1 MGTKLTERA
10 IERLACEPGKRD
22 RLVFDSEQRGLAVR
36 VTASGGKTYLAQYVT
51 AGSKRRVPLG
61 SVDAISLSAARDAA
75 RAVMGQVAQG
85 VDPATQRKAKAED
98 AKVEAQRERMTLDR
112 LVDDWTRLH
121 LSTRKP
127 RYQTEAVGTIK
138 RVFADWLNSP
148 AERLARKDVVQL
160 LDRLPPSMAR
170 AAAAYGR
177 ACFAWG
183 AKRDSV
189 GGNPFVSLPV
199 QATAKRDRV
208 LDDAEGAAVW
218 KAAAGTPAPFGP
230 LVRLLL
236 LTGQRREEVGGMA
249 WPEIA
254 PDLATWTIPA
264 ERTKNGQPSVVPLSA
279 PAQAILRSR
288 LADVRE
294 QRRGLVFPGE
304 GGAKNPAFQSWS
316 KAKAKLDRDS
326 GVTDWRLHD
335 LRRTVATGLQRLGVR
350 LEVTEAVLNHVS
362 GSRGGIVGIY
372 QRHDWAAE
380 KRTALD
386 GWAAHLMAAVAGAD
400 AGPKVVPMRR
410 TRRAAAAA

>member
-1 MGTKLTERA
+1 MG
-10 IERLACEPGKRD
+10 D
-22 RLVFDSEQRGLAVR
+22 
-36 VTASGGKTYLAQYVT
+36 
-51 AGSKRRVPLG
+51 
-61 SVDAISLSAARDAA
+61 
-75 RAVMGQVAQG
+75 VAKG
-85 VDPATQRKAKAED
+85 TDPAAERKVAAENV
-98 AKVEAQRERMTLDR
+98 KVEAQRERMTLAR

-127 RYQTEAVGTIK
+127 RYQAEAAGTIK
-138 RVFADWLNSP
+138 RVFADWLKRP

-189 GGNPFVSLPV
+189 TGNPFVALPV
-199 QATAKRDRV
+199 QATTKRDRV
-208 LDDAEGAAVW
+208 LDDAEVARVW
-218 KAAAGTPAPFGP
+218 EAAAAIPAPFGP

-249 WPEIA
+249 WGEVSA
-254 PDLATWTIPA
+254 DLATWTVPA
-264 ERTKNGQPSVVPLSA
+264 ERTKNGVPSVVPL
-279 PAQAILRSR
+279 PAAAQEMLRMR

-304 GGAKNPAFQSWS
+304 GGKVPFGGWS
-316 KAKAKLDRDS
+316 KSKAKLDRDS
-326 GVTDWRLHD
+326 KVADWRLHD
-335 LRRTVATGLQRLGVR
+335 LRRTAATGLQRLGVR

-386 GWAAHLMAAVAGAD
+386 GWAAHVLAAVAGAD
-400 AGPKVVPMRR
+400 AAGKVVPMRR
-410 TRRAAAAA
+410 SRKAAA

>member
-1 MGTKLTERA
+1 M
-10 IERLACEPGKRD
+10 
-22 RLVFDSEQRGLAVR
+22 VFDAEQRGLAVR
-36 VTASGGKTYLAQYVT
+36 VVASGSKSYLAQYVV
-51 AGSKRRVPLG
+51 AGRKRRVPLG
-61 SVDAISLSAARDAA
+61 SVDAISLAAARAAA
-75 RAVMGQVAQG
+75 RAVMGQVAG
-85 VDPATQRKAKAED
+85 GSDPAAARKAAAEN
-98 AKVEAQRERMTLDR
+98 AKIEAQRERMTLTR

-127 RYQTEAVGTIK
+127 RYQAEAAGTIK
-138 RVFADWLNSP
+138 RVFAEWLNRP
-148 AERLARKDVVQL
+148 ADRLTRKDVVHL

-189 GGNPFVSLPV
+189 AGNPFVSLPV

-208 LDDAEGAAVW
+208 LDDAEVARVW
-218 KAAAGTPAPFGP
+218 RATETTAAPFGP
-230 LVRLLL
+230 IVRLLL

-249 WPEIA
+249 WSEVSA
-254 PDLATWTIPA
+254 DLATWTIPA
-264 ERTKNGQPSVVPLSA
+264 ERTKNGVPSVVPLSE
-279 PAQAILRSR
+279 PAQAMLRAR
-288 LADVRE
+288 LAEVRE

-304 GGAKNPAFQSWS
+304 GGKVPFGGWS
-316 KAKAKLDRDS
+316 KSKVKLDKGS

-335 LRRTVATGLQRLGVR
+335 LRRTMATGLQRLGVR

-386 GWAAHLMAAVAGAD
+386 GWSAHILAAVQG
-400 AGPKVVPMRR
+400 
-410 TRRAAAAA
+410 AAAAAKVVAMRGGRRAA

>member
-1 MGTKLTERA
+1 MGIKLTERE
-10 IERLACEPGKRD
+10 IEKLACPPGKRD
-22 RLVFDSEQRGLAVR
+22 CMVFDTEQRGLAVR
-36 VTASGGKTYLAQYVT
+36 VVASGSKSYLAQYVA
-51 AGSKRRVPLG
+51 AGRKRRVPLG
-61 SVDAISLSAARDAA
+61 SVDAISLAAARTAA
-75 RAVMGQVAQG
+75 RTVMGDVAKG
-85 VDPATQRKAKAED
+85 TDPAAERKVAAENV
-98 AKVEAQRERMTLDR
+98 KVEAQRERMTLAR

-127 RYQTEAVGTIK
+127 RYQAEAAGTIK
-138 RVFADWLNSP
+138 RVFADWLKRP

-189 GGNPFVSLPV
+189 TGNPFVALPV
-199 QATAKRDRV
+199 QATTKRDRV
-208 LDDAEGAAVW
+208 LDDAEVARVW
-218 KAAAGTPAPFGP
+218 EAAAAIPAPFGP

-249 WPEIA
+249 WGEVSA
-254 PDLATWTIPA
+254 DLATWTVPA
-264 ERTKNGQPSVVPLSA
+264 ERTKNGVPSVVPL
-279 PAQAILRSR
+279 PAAAQEMLRMR

-304 GGAKNPAFQSWS
+304 GGKVPFGGWS
-316 KAKAKLDRDS
+316 KSKAKLDRDS
-326 GVTDWRLHD
+326 KVADWRLHD
-335 LRRTVATGLQRLGVR
+335 LRRTAATGLQRLGVR

-362 GSRGGIVGIY
+362 GTRGGIVGIY

-386 GWAAHLMAAVAGAD
+386 GWAAHVLAAVAGAD
-400 AGPKVVPMRR
+400 AAGKVVPMRR
-410 TRRAAAAA
+410 SRKAAA

>member
-1 MGTKLTERA
+1 MGMKLTERE
-10 IERLACEPGKRD
+10 IEKLACPPGKRD
-22 RLVFDSEQRGLAVR
+22 CMVFDTEQRGLAVR
-36 VTASGGKTYLAQYVT
+36 VVASGSKSYLAQYVV
-51 AGSKRRVPLG
+51 AGRKRRVPLG
-61 SVDAISLSAARDAA
+61 SVDAISLAAARIAA
-75 RAVMGQVAQG
+75 RTVMGDVAKG
-85 VDPATQRKAKAED
+85 TDPAAERKVAAENV
-98 AKVEAQRERMTLDR
+98 KVEAQRERMTLAR

-127 RYQTEAVGTIK
+127 RYQAEAAGTIK
-138 RVFADWLNSP
+138 RVFADWLKRP

-189 GGNPFVSLPV
+189 TGNPFVALPV
-199 QATAKRDRV
+199 QATTKRDRV
-208 LDDAEGAAVW
+208 LDDAEVARVW
-218 KAAAGTPAPFGP
+218 EAAAAIPAPFGP

-249 WPEIA
+249 WGEVSA
-254 PDLATWTIPA
+254 DLATWTVPA
-264 ERTKNGQPSVVPLSA
+264 ERTKNGVPSVVPL
-279 PAQAILRSR
+279 PAAAQEMLRMR

-304 GGAKNPAFQSWS
+304 GGKVPFGGWS
-316 KAKAKLDRDS
+316 KSKAKLDRDS
-326 GVTDWRLHD
+326 KVADWRLHD
-335 LRRTVATGLQRLGVR
+335 LRRTAATGLQRLGVR

-362 GSRGGIVGIY
+362 GTRGGIVGIY

-386 GWAAHLMAAVAGAD
+386 GWAAHVLAAVAGAD
-400 AGPKVVPMRR
+400 AGSKVVPMRR
-410 TRRAAAAA
+410 GRKVA